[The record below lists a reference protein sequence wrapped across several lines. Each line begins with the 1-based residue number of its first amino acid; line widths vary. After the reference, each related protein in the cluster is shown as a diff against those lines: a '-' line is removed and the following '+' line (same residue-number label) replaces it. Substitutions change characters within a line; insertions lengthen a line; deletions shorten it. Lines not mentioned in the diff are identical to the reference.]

1 MEYSIVH
8 LSDLHFKNDVENR
21 FRIEKLRD
29 DLIKLP
35 LGSNTITAFSGDLVH
50 SGDREQYDVLFEL
63 LLAPLIEADHQIA
76 IVPGNHDIQREL
88 TDAQQ
93 AANFLKD
100 RASSYLFSG
109 NSLIPSPF
117 EQDADGPL
125 RNYKALEEL
134 FAPYVE
140 QSFYGYIKQIG
151 EVSIVG
157 MNSTWLCSI
166 SLSSAR
172 SATIFLS
179 REFSSSNSRSRFMS
193 VGSIPAYFFF

>member
-29 DLIKLP
+29 DLVKLP
-35 LGSNTITAFSGDLVH
+35 LGSNTITAFSGDLVQ
-50 SGDREQYDVLFEL
+50 SGDSEQYDVLFEL
-63 LLAPLIEADHQIA
+63 LLAPLIEADHNIA
-76 IVPGNHDIQREL
+76 VVPGNHDIQREL
-88 TDAQQ
+88 VHAQQ
-93 AANFLKD
+93 AVSFLDD

-109 NSLIPSPF
+109 NSLNRSPF
-117 EQDADGPL
+117 KNDADGPL

-140 QSFYGYIKQIG
+140 YSFFGYIKQIG

-157 MNSTWLCSI
+157 VNSTWL
-166 SLSSAR
+166 SLPR
-172 SATIFLS
+172 NEGDRDGGKLS
-179 REFSSSNSRSRFMS
+179 
-193 VGSIPAYFFF
+193 V